1 MEGDDF
7 LFGLGYSMSIANE
20 VGVDVDAAGALEID
34 QYETKGYVRS
44 NVVHDHGYAKAMFA
58 SEDVL

>member
-1 MEGDDF
+1 
-7 LFGLGYSMSIANE
+7 MSIANE